1 MVVLADS
8 AEIVVPDVGGRPSL
22 LAIKKAALVVQSRA
36 RLEKRARQL
45 LAPPP
50 DKVDGN
56 WRLVTL
62 DFGVEAQRHECEFL
76 MCFALQPVNG
86 ELSVTSSYVEIG
98 FSLKVPIRDDPVFVL
113 SVKTAAESPP

>member
-1 MVVLADS
+1 MSED
-8 AEIVVPDVGGRPSL
+8 GRACLQSRRPHWSC
-22 LAIKKAALVVQSRA
+22 KAAPVWKSVLGSFW
-36 RLEKRARQL
+36 
-45 LAPPP
+45 PPP